1 LRRFTPLLLLLAVA
15 CSRGGGDTLVLD
27 GSPRR
32 PDAEGV
38 VTAVT
43 TERITLDGDRTY
55 RVAEDLA
62 SFSTY
67 DLIATPM
74 LQRRGQYVQLGLDGD
89 VAEWMAGIGVVV
101 RAEGRDPVVFYN
113 GDLVRIDDDRAIFK
127 DGTVLAL
134 AEDAELPDKGGDTP
148 GPPGVTGPARA
159 EIDPSAHQVVVLTA
173 Q

>member
-1 LRRFTPLLLLLAVA
+1 MKRLTPLLLLLAAA
-15 CSRGGGDTLVLD
+15 CSRGGGDTPNNAGLVLD

-101 RAEGRDPVVFYN
+101 RAEGRAPVVFYN
-113 GDLVRIDDDRAIFK
+113 GDLVRIDDDRAVFK

-134 AEDAELPDKGGDTP
+134 AEDAKLAD
-148 GPPGVTGPARA
+148 VTGPARA
-159 EIDPSAHQVVVLTA
+159 EIDPSAHRVVLLTA